1 MLFNRGMDHI
11 MVFRVMLGGLL
22 ALFITVANAGQPHQY
37 KLGPLEIDTP
47 WSRATPGE
55 APNGVI
61 YVTVKNTGAEPDRL
75 IDVASPA
82 ADQTQI
88 HDMQVEGDV
97 SSMWLIGELDIPAGQ
112 TVTLA
117 PDHAHI
123 MLVGLK
129 KPLEVGQTF
138 PLTLT
143 FEKAGSVTVE
153 VTVEPAGAMAPGQGS

>member
-1 MLFNRGMDHI
+1 
-11 MVFRVMLGGLL
+11 MVVRVVLGGFL
-22 ALFITVANAGQPHQY
+22 ALFIAVANAGQPHQY

-47 WSRATPGE
+47 WSRTTPGD

-61 YVTVKNTGAEPDRL
+61 YVTIKNTGAEPDRL
-75 IDVASPA
+75 TGVESPA

-88 HDMQVEGDV
+88 HDMKVEGDV
-97 SSMWLIGELDIPAGQ
+97 SSMWLIGELDVPAGQ
-112 TVTLA
+112 TVALA

-153 VTVEPAGAMAPGQGS
+153 VTVEPAGAMGPGEGS

>member
-1 MLFNRGMDHI
+1 
-11 MVFRVMLGGLL
+11 MVLRDMLGGFL
-22 ALFITVANAGQPHQY
+22 ALFIAVASAGQTHQY
-37 KLGPLEIDTP
+37 KLGPLEIDNP
-47 WSRATPGE
+47 WSRATPGA
-55 APNGVI
+55 APNGVV
-61 YVTVKNTGAEPDRL
+61 YVTIKNTGSTPDRL

-88 HDMQVEGDV
+88 HDMKVQDDV
-97 SSMWLIGELDIPAGQ
+97 SSMWLIGEMGVPAGQ

-117 PDHAHI
+117 PNGPHI

-129 KPLEVGQTF
+129 KPLELAQTF

-153 VTVEPAGAMAPGQGS
+153 VTVEPAGAMAPSQGS

>member
-1 MLFNRGMDHI
+1 
-11 MVFRVMLGGLL
+11 MVVRDMLGGFL
-22 ALFITVANAGQPHQY
+22 ALFIAVASAGQPHQY

-47 WSRATPGE
+47 WSRATPGD
-55 APNGVI
+55 APNGVV
-61 YVTVKNTGAEPDRL
+61 YVTIKTTGAEPDRL
-75 IDVASPA
+75 TGVESPA

-97 SSMWLIGELDIPAGQ
+97 SQMWLIGEMDIPAGQ

-129 KPLEVGQTF
+129 KPLELAQTF